1 MFVLTLTWIIFG
13 ALGLITGIVGIIQIT
28 NDNFENKKMIVVQ
41 NGSQNNA
48 GQQNIQVMQQIKM
61 TQEQFQKYVEN
72 VKPPD

>member
-1 MFVLTLTWIIFG
+1 
-13 ALGLITGIVGIIQIT
+13 
-28 NDNFENKKMIVVQ
+28 MIVVQ

-61 TQEQFQKYVEN
+61 TQEQFQKYFEN